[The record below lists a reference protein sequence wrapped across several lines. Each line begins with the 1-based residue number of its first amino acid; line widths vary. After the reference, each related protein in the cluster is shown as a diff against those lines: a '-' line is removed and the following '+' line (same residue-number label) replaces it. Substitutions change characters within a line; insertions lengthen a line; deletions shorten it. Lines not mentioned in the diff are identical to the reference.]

1 MNKSE
6 LIDAI
11 ATGADTSKAVA
22 GRALDA
28 TIAAITKALK
38 KGNDV
43 ALVGFGT
50 LVRSHRAARQGRNP
64 QTGVTMK
71 IPASYNVKFKAG
83 KKLKDSVNEAEG
95 VAA

>member
-1 MNKSE
+1 MNKAE
-6 LIDAI
+6 LCDEMANR
-11 ATGADTSKAVA
+11 AGLSKADA
-22 GRALDA
+22 LRALDSMLEIS
-28 TIAAITKALK
+28 TEALC
-38 KGNDV
+38 KGDSLV
-43 ALVGFGT
+43 LVGFGT